1 MRQEDGEQRVVQ
13 PIEHFAHERAGAD
26 ASAPPKVIYMYR
38 YPVRALSEYL
48 SPRNSISKLD
58 LFWANSRLGD
68 VALPNASP
76 QRMLGLHG

>member
-1 MRQEDGEQRVVQ
+1 MSSSQSS
-13 PIEHFAHERAGAD
+13 IEVSRTSAGAD
-26 ASAPPKVIYMYR
+26 ASAPPKVIYMY
-38 YPVRALSEYL
+38 PVSALSEYL
-48 SPRNSISKLD
+48 SPYRSISQGNSISKLD